1 MLMTRAQY
9 AAHRGCREG
18 AVQYALNAGRIQAQP
33 DGRIESEKAD
43 RDWDENTD
51 ALRARNLPR
60 KANEPSGPRNETTIK
75 FLVER
80 TERERTMV
88 ELKKLELAVRQKDL
102 VPRSEVEQAQRQIFE
117 CYRALRNACLEM
129 PDRLA
134 AELATETDMRQV
146 REILHR
152 EIAAVFAR
160 AEATAGGE
168 KAA

>member
-60 KANEPSGPRNETTIK
+60 KGPAGEANRQQTIK
-75 FLVER
+75 FLIER

-102 VPRSEVEQAQRQIFE
+102 VSTREMDQALRQVYEQ
-117 CYRALRNACLEM
+117 YRALRDTALEL

-134 AELATETDMRQV
+134 AELATETNARHV
-146 REILHR
+146 REILYR
-152 EIAAVFAR
+152 EITAVFAR
-160 AEATAGGE
+160 AAASGGE
-168 KAA
+168 QAA